1 MPLNFHE
8 IEQRLADLQS
18 AVPRLLQ
25 HSPGT
30 EFWIEFMERA
40 NAIRDHVSLEHYD
53 WVTERIYEVLV
64 RHGISPPSKWILAAA
79 AEAGSSPL
87 PSGR

>member
-1 MPLNFHE
+1 
-8 IEQRLADLQS
+8 
-18 AVPRLLQ
+18 
-25 HSPGT
+25 
-30 EFWIEFMERA
+30 MERA

-53 WVTERIYEVLV
+53 WVTERIYEVLAS
-64 RHGISPPSKWILAAA
+64 HGISPPSKWILAAA